1 MARNNN
7 TERDRRPTERENRGP
22 AYIAYHVTGDDRDKS
37 YWTRIGAA
45 WLHKDGEG
53 LNLQLDLVPLNG
65 GRIVLRFPNEDRND
79 DGAGA

>member
-1 MARNNN
+1 MARN
-7 TERDRRPTERENRGP
+7 TEQNRRPAERTSRGP
-22 AYIAYHVTGDDRDKS
+22 TYIAYHVTGDGEDKS

-45 WLHKDGEG
+45 WAHKDGEG

-79 DGAGA
+79 GAGA